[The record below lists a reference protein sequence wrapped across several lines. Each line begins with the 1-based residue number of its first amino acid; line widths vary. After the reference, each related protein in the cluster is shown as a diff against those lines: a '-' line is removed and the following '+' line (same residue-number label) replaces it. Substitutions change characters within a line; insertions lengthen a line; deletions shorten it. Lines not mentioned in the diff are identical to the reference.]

1 MSQSLSEAAK
11 VKNREIAKMYIWN
24 ILENIDETTEKVLTV
39 RSSNA
44 WDKFSSA
51 GENDLSSLQDALLT

>member
-1 MSQSLSEAAK
+1 MSQLLSEAAK

-24 ILENIDETTEKVLTV
+24 ILENIDGTTEKVLTV

-44 WDKFSSA
+44 
-51 GENDLSSLQDALLT
+51 